1 MSIRVPLIIINGNQ
15 NLGMTK
21 MKKKRKKALTK
32 GWMLACELNISFE
45 FCVWNNSLGS
55 IRVLFRLA

>member
-1 MSIRVPLIIINGNQ
+1 
-15 NLGMTK
+15 MTK
-21 MKKKRKKALTK
+21 MKKRKKKALTK
-32 GWMLACELNISFE
+32 GWMLAGELNISFE